1 MDECNHGAIEERA
14 KGHERIL
21 DDHER
26 RLNDHEK
33 RIRKEEQHSGVVDES
48 VRNVCRRVDG
58 LTKALW
64 AVAAAVGSAAFAY
77 FFDLLAK

>member
-1 MDECNHGAIEERA
+1 MLDE
-14 KGHERIL
+14 HE
-21 DDHER
+21 H

-48 VRNVCRRVDG
+48 VRNMCKRVDS

-64 AVAAAVGSAAFAY
+64 AVATAIGGAVITLV
-77 FFDLLAK
+77 FDFIRNSL